1 LQALNA
7 WVEVEQGA
15 GGTDEVLVF
24 EVLVIGR
31 DQAEGK
37 NRVFISTQV
46 LHQKLMRS
54 ILPALEVIVPDF
66 LLNHFELEG
75 GAEAGEQAED
85 QWQDQDAAI
94 A

>member
-1 LQALNA
+1 
-7 WVEVEQGA
+7 
-15 GGTDEVLVF
+15 
-24 EVLVIGR
+24 
-31 DQAEGK
+31 
-37 NRVFISTQV
+37 
-46 LHQKLMRS
+46 MRS